1 MKWIGQNGA
10 ATMKIFMMMKDKT
23 NFMRHFFKK
32 TKKYFKQIMKQNNGD
47 LNYEKFEK
55 LERKKY
61 QKQNQHDYET
71 HQRHDPFSCTDAC
84 FRKR

>member
-1 MKWIGQNGA
+1 
-10 ATMKIFMMMKDKT
+10 
-23 NFMRHFFKK
+23 MRHFFKK
-32 TKKYFKQIMKQNNGD
+32 TKKYFKQIMNQNNGD

-61 QKQNQHDYET
+61 QKQSQHNYET
-71 HQRHDPFSCTDAC
+71 HQRHDLFSCTDAC

>member
-1 MKWIGQNGA
+1 
-10 ATMKIFMMMKDKT
+10 
-23 NFMRHFFKK
+23 MRHFFKK
-32 TKKYFKQIMKQNNGD
+32 TKKYFKQIMNQNNGD

-61 QKQNQHDYET
+61 QKQNQHDYES

>member
-1 MKWIGQNGA
+1 
-10 ATMKIFMMMKDKT
+10 
-23 NFMRHFFKK
+23 MRHFFKK
-32 TKKYFKQIMKQNNGD
+32 TKKYFKQIMNQNNGD

-61 QKQNQHDYET
+61 QKQNQHDDEN